1 MLAMHHLTNS
11 LLTATVVCALSLPAS
26 ALATNLSVKTGTPS
40 QISGQGAEDSST
52 PPLPAYIYNPSGRRD
67 PFQAPIIMEEPVVET
82 PIVTL
87 VPQRPKEPL
96 EEFHLDSLKLV
107 AILQR
112 DEREPLAMIQDPS
125 GKGFTVRVGNY
136 LGTQEGRIV
145 RIALNAVELVESV
158 PTIKDRDATRTT
170 ILRLHDQEE
179 ME

>member
-1 MLAMHHLTNS
+1 
-11 LLTATVVCALSLPAS
+11 
-26 ALATNLSVKTGTPS
+26 
-40 QISGQGAEDSST
+40 
-52 PPLPAYIYNPSGRRD
+52 
-67 PFQAPIIMEEPVVET
+67 
-82 PIVTL
+82 
-87 VPQRPKEPL
+87 
-96 EEFHLDSLKLV
+96 
-107 AILQR
+107 
-112 DEREPLAMIQDPS
+112 MIQDPS